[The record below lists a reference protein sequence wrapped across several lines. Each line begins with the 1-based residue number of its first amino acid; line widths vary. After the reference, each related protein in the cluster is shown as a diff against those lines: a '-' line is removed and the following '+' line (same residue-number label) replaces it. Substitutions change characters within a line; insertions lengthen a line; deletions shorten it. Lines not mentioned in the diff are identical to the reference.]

1 MNDIKEHSF
10 PFNLDILYEAANI
23 SRGISIDAIS
33 KAKSG
38 HLGLPLGNAEIGA
51 CLFGNCMIYNHKNPY
66 WINRDRFV
74 LSAGHGSMF
83 LYSWLHLSGFKI
95 HLKDIKN
102 FRKLNSITP
111 GHPEY
116 DKSIGI
122 ECTTGPLGQGVGNA
136 VGMSISSKMLSA
148 KYNTKKY
155 NIFDNNVICL
165 LGDGCM
171 QEGVTFESLSLAAH
185 LKLDN
190 LILIYDYNNVTLDNL
205 ANKTQ
210 SEDVEK
216 RFIAMGFNVYI
227 IDGHNCYDFIT
238 TYNKIK
244 SLKNNKPS
252 IMICKTIIGKGIIEI
267 EKTQKAHG
275 EFGIKYVEKTRTLLN
290 LPKEKFYISSKVKK
304 YFKYHQKILYNNYK
318 KWNDMFK
325 KWSIEYPSL
334 LKEFEND
341 QKENS
346 LDYTKIIKN
355 LFKLKN
361 IKNIATRESSFKII
375 NELSKI
381 SSNIISGSADL
392 YSSCKNY
399 ILEGGDFSHK
409 NFNGRNIHFGIRE
422 HGMGSIINGINYDG
436 FFKTLCSTFLA
447 FSDYM
452 RASIRLAALSC
463 LPVVYVF
470 THDSIALGEDGPT
483 HQPIE
488 HISSLRLIPNLYVFR
503 PADYIETMAG
513 YMIALSRKSGP
524 TAIILSRQSIPSLGY
539 KNRKNQLSEAL
550 KGAYIVKK
558 EKNNLEFILIAT
570 GSEVAIALKVAKVLG
585 DHTRVV
591 SMPCC
596 EKFEEQDINY
606 KNYIIPTNCNKIII
620 IEAGVTNYWHKY
632 AKSNGLIIGLD
643 KFGSSGSSKTVLKNF
658 GIELNNIINIIRN
671 KFK

>member
-1 MNDIKEHSF
+1 MNDIKENSF

-23 SRGISIDAIS
+23 SRGISMDAIS

-51 CLFGNCMIYNHKNPY
+51 CLFGNSMIYNNKNPY

-95 HLKDIKN
+95 SLKDIKN

-116 DKSIGI
+116 HNSIGI

-148 KYNTKKY
+148 KYNTEKY
-155 NIFDNNVICL
+155 NIFDHKVICL

-171 QEGVTFESLSLAAH
+171 QEGVTFESLSIASH

-205 ANKTQ
+205 AKKTQ

-216 RFIAMGFNVYI
+216 RFIAMGFNVYV
-227 IDGHNCYDFIT
+227 IDGHNCYDFII
-238 TYNKIK
+238 TYNKVK

-252 IMICKTIIGKGIIEI
+252 IIICKTIIGKGIPEI
-267 EKTQKAHG
+267 EQTHKAHG
-275 EFGIKYVEKTRTLLN
+275 EFGIKYVEKARKLLN
-290 LPKEKFYISSKVKK
+290 LPKKNFYISNKVKQ
-304 YFKYHQKILYNNYK
+304 YFKCHNKNLNIYYK
-318 KWNDMFK
+318 KWNKMFK
-325 KWSIEYPSL
+325 KWSIEYPVL
-334 LKEFEND
+334 FKEFYNN
-341 QKENS
+341 QKENN
-346 LDYTKIIKN
+346 LNNTKVIKN
-355 LFKLKN
+355 LLKLKN
-361 IKNIATRESSFKII
+361 TKNIATRECSFKII
-375 NELSKI
+375 NELSKF
-381 SSNIISGSADL
+381 SLNIISGSADL

-399 ILEGGDFSHK
+399 ILEGGDFSNT

-422 HGMGSIINGINYDG
+422 HGMGAIINGISYYG
-436 FFKTLCSTFLA
+436 FFKPICSTFLA

-452 RASIRLAALSC
+452 RASIRLSALSS
-463 LPVVYVF
+463 LPVVYIF
-470 THDSIALGEDGPT
+470 THDSVALGEDGPT
-483 HQPIE
+483 HQPVE

-503 PADYIETMAG
+503 PADYIETVAG
-513 YMIALSRKSGP
+513 YITALSRKDGP
-524 TAIILSRQSIPSLGY
+524 TALILSRQSIPSLGY
-539 KNRKNQLSEAL
+539 KNSKNQLIESL

-558 EKNNLEFILIAT
+558 EKNNLEFIFIAT
-570 GSEVAIALKVAKVLG
+570 GSEVSIALKVAKILG
-585 DHTRVV
+585 DNTRVI

-596 EKFEEQDINY
+596 EKFEEQDIDY
-606 KNYIIPTNCNKIII
+606 KNYIIPPYFNKIII
-620 IEAGVTNYWHKY
+620 IEAGVTNYWYKY
-632 AKSNGLIIGLD
+632 AKSNGIIIGLD
-643 KFGSSGSSKTVLKNF
+643 KFGCSGSSKKVLKNF
-658 GIELNNIINIIRN
+658 GIELNNIINIIKN